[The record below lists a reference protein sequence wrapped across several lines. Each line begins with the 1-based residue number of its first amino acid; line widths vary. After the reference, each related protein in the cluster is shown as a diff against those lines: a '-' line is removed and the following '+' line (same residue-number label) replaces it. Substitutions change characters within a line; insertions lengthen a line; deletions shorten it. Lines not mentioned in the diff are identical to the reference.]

1 MPPVEASVPA
11 RALTPDYAGILRF
24 FRPPGMPSQ
33 EGIEV
38 GGAFAMRIHAFC
50 DRVSF
55 VLPVRP
61 GFSAV
66 SANKRAFRQRVGGKL
81 FACSLAGHGINIFP
95 NVLAVAPQV

>member
-1 MPPVEASVPA
+1 
-11 RALTPDYAGILRF
+11 
-24 FRPPGMPSQ
+24 
-33 EGIEV
+33 
-38 GGAFAMRIHAFC
+38 MRIHAFC

-55 VLPVRP
+55 VLPLRP
-61 GFSAV
+61 GFSAF